1 MKLRRIAYLCVIL
14 VASVIILSYSMDVLV
29 PFILAILLWFII
41 KQVRR
46 GLRQIGWFKNHSPF
60 WLQTAISTLLILGVG
75 FLLISMLQSNI
86 RSLSLSLPT
95 YEDNVIHMIEE
106 INARWEIDILNSAEN
121 YAHDFDYADILR
133 ALLNAFT
140 SILGD
145 LFMILIYL
153 LFLLLEESIFREKLK
168 AIYPTEIQ
176 YRASQRM
183 LNKIDRSISSYITLK
198 TFVSFLTGLL
208 SYIALVIIGV
218 KAAAFWAF
226 LIFLLN
232 YIPTI
237 GSLVATAFPVIF
249 AILQF
254 GDWVPALYVMIIV
267 GAIQVV
273 IGNIVEPKVMG
284 NSLNISSLTVILALS
299 FWGALWGITGMILS
313 VPITVIMILV
323 FSEFPSTRPV
333 AILMSEKGNVS

>member
-1 MKLRRIAYLCVIL
+1 MNLRSIAYLCIIL

-29 PFILAILLWFII
+29 PFILAILIWFVI
-41 KQVRR
+41 KQVRH
-46 GLRQIGWFKNHSPF
+46 GLRKISWVRNHTPF
-60 WLQTAISTLLILGVG
+60 WLQTSVSTIIILFFG
-75 FLLISMLQSNI
+75 FLIVSMLQANI
-86 RSLSLSLPT
+86 QSLTRSLPL
-95 YEDNVIHMIEE
+95 YESNVSRMIND
-106 INARWEIDILNSAEN
+106 INQRWEINLLTSLED
-121 YAHDFDYADILR
+121 YGRDFDFASILR
-133 ALLNAFT
+133 AVLNSLT

-153 LFLLLEESIFREKLK
+153 LFLLLEESIFRDKLR
-168 AIYPTEIQ
+168 AIYPSEAR
-176 YRASQRM
+176 YRAVQRV
-183 LNKIDRSISSYITLK
+183 LIKIDRSISGYITLK

-208 SYIALVIIGV
+208 SYIALLVIGV

-237 GSLVATAFPVIF
+237 GSLVATAFPAIF
-249 AILQF
+249 AVLQF
-254 GDWVPALYVMIIV
+254 GDFIPALWVLVVV

-273 IGNIVEPKVMG
+273 VGNVIEPKVMG

-333 AILMSEKGNVS
+333 AIMMSEKGIIN